1 MFFILLCPWLYGIHP
16 EWISWFFDPDFLVGY
31 ILVSNVISSGVVL
44 LVLFPEIFGIRYR
57 FDRHL
62 LSRMLKY
69 SFPLLILGIAGI
81 MNQTFDKMFYPQLA
95 SNRPDAMSE
104 LGIYGAVYKIAIVMV
119 MFTQAFRFA
128 YEPFIFARNKDAG
141 DGNKKSYSDAMKYFI
156 IFGLFIFLAVM
167 FYIDL
172 VRFFMP
178 ATYCTGLKVVPIVM
192 LAELFFGVFFNLS
205 LWYKLT
211 DRTQWGAW
219 FSLFGFA
226 ITAIINIVG
235 VPRFGYMACA
245 WGAFVCYASM
255 MLASF
260 FIGQRV
266 YPIRYDLKS
275 AFRYTLLT
283 VVLYAVAMVVP
294 IESLFLRLAFR
305 TLLLGMFLVYLFRHD
320 LPMNEVPGLRRFV
333 SKF

>member
-1 MFFILLCPWLYGIHP
+1 MKQFWAFIKIEFFHIFRDRRTMLILLGMP
-16 EWISWFFDPDFLVGY
+16 
-31 ILVSNVISSGVVL
+31 VL
-44 LVLFPEIFGIRYR
+44 
-57 FDRHL
+57 
-62 LSRMLKY
+62 
-69 SFPLLILGIAGI
+69 
-81 MNQTFDKMFYPQLA
+81 Q
-95 SNRPDAMSE
+95 
-104 LGIYGAVYKIAIVMV
+104 
-119 MFTQAFRFA
+119 
-128 YEPFIFARNKDAG
+128 
-141 DGNKKSYSDAMKYFI
+141 I
-156 IFGLFIFLAVM
+156 I
-167 FYIDL
+167 
-172 VRFFMP
+172 
-178 ATYCTGLKVVPIVM
+178 
-192 LAELFFGVFFNLS
+192 
-205 LWYKLT
+205 
-211 DRTQWGAW
+211 
-219 FSLFGFA
+219 LFGFA

-305 TLLLGMFLVYLFRHD
+305 TLLLGVFLVYLFRHD